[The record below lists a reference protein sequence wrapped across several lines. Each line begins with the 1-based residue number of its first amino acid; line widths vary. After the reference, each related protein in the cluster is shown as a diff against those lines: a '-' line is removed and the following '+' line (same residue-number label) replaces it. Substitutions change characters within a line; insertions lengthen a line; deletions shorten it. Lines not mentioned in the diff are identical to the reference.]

1 MCRVRGPE
9 VVWSG
14 LLRML
19 EETFLLAAVG
29 HPVRLQAL
37 VLFERTPMS
46 ARELGEVVG
55 LSPSA
60 ALYHVRKLADA
71 GLVEPQEIRRRR
83 AFEERVW
90 RTTTTGWAKLE
101 RQLLAAVPPGQR
113 V

>member
-1 MCRVRGPE
+1 
-9 VVWSG
+9 
-14 LLRML
+14 ML
-19 EETFLLAAVG
+19 EESFLLAAVG

-37 VLFERTPMS
+37 VLFERTPSS
-46 ARELGEVVG
+46 ARELGELVG

-71 GLVEPQEIRRRR
+71 GLVEPHEIRRRR

-90 RTTTTGWAKLE
+90 TTTTPGWGKLE
-101 RQLLAAVPPGQR
+101 RLLRAAVPPGQP